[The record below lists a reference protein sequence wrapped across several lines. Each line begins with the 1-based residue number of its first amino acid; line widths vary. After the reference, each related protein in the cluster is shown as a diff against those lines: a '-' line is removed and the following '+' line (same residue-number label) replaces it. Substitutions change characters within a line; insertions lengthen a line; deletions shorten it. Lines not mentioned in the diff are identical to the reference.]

1 VPKPRFLQTQHTKA
15 FFCSNRFCWDSL
27 GLSLRFFGFFILI
40 LYGLLELYISNSI
53 NAQLG
58 ASHFG
63 ESIESRG
70 VERATE
76 VIASERKHEIDIFW
90 IPLRPGQLKPL
101 VNLLDR

>member
-1 VPKPRFLQTQHTKA
+1 MSISRKPT
-15 FFCSNRFCWDSL
+15 DSITEDDL
-27 GLSLRFFGFFILI
+27 TDL
-40 LYGLLELYISNSI
+40 ISNEVREGKTI
-53 NAQLG
+53 DYKEQLIGNSDSDKKEFLRDVTSG